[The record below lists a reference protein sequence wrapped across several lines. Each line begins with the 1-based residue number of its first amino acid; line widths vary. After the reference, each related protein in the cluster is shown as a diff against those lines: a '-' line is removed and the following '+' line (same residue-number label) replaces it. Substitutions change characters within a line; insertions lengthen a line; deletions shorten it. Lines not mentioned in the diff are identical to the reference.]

1 MYLKYI
7 CFDRCVI
14 CNLNGIIIVVR
25 CKFYGYF
32 YLYEIFLF
40 SNIFVKI
47 INNVVKV
54 FLILMY
60 V

>member
-7 CFDRCVI
+7 CVDRCVI

-25 CKFYGYF
+25 CKCYGYF
-32 YLYEIFLF
+32 YLYEIFMF